1 MGGKAVKLICIVT
14 LYNLKFALT
23 SHLVSFGAIL
33 SHSVGLDFAFN
44 RI

>member
-14 LYNLKFALT
+14 LYNLKFA
-23 SHLVSFGAIL
+23 SAPHLVSFGAIS
-33 SHSVGLDFAFN
+33 SHLVGLDFAFN